1 MKKQFILPEKWC
13 IQGCEEL
20 GIYIRS
26 LKKFNRIIHPNGNIT
41 NCFYY
46 CNGDIKDIQ
55 KWKYTLGNIL
65 NKTEIT
71 FEQFK
76 KYVLKEKNMFTI
88 DDLANGKCAV
98 INDGT
103 LDELKAVLKKAF
115 PQDFN
120 TSGNYK
126 YYFATM
132 TKTRWSCGDKTS
144 LPTQSVKQFLNMEE
158 KKIIGY
164 KAPYDLCKGNIKKG
178 TTLSQKYEGV
188 WQYLDNPKDS
198 HFTIPDEIVK
208 TWEPVY
214 EPEKPKEEIISMGS
228 FNLKVTKEGIFHKS
242 ENIKEFVKYI
252 SSVTHSINFGFSSKV
267 YSYDLIVKD
276 IVLSKTGCENTE
288 TTVSQWLKVWNKYQE
303 FQK

>member
-76 KYVLKEKNMFTI
+76 KYVLK
-88 DDLANGKCAV
+88 
-98 INDGT
+98 
-103 LDELKAVLKKAF
+103 
-115 PQDFN
+115 
-120 TSGNYK
+120 
-126 YYFATM
+126 
-132 TKTRWSCGDKTS
+132 
-144 LPTQSVKQFLNMEE
+144 MEQ

-164 KAPYDLCKGNIKKG
+164 KAPYDLFSGQIKKG
-178 TTLSQKYEGV
+178 EIFIKNNMHSYSTEKYKSMHV
-188 WQYLDNPKDS
+188 PK
-198 HFTIPDEIVK
+198 EIVE
-208 TWEPVY
+208 TWEAVY

-228 FNLKVTKEGIFHKS
+228 FDLKVTKEGIFHKS

-252 SSVTHSINFGFSSKV
+252 SSVRHNSNFGFHSKAGG
-267 YSYDLIVKD
+267 YDLIVKD

-288 TTVSQWLKVWNKYQE
+288 TTVSQWLKVWDKYQE